1 LLRDALN
8 LTSTQIRLLIEAIPH
23 FLALFQSSSQHKL
36 CAAGQGAFGVVHLC
50 TKKGKPGTL
59 YALKSM
65 DKKDLLA
72 RQETEHA
79 LSEKEALM
87 ALSGHPF
94 IVKT

>member
-1 LLRDALN
+1 MS
-8 LTSTQIRLLIEAIPH
+8 STLDRVPCWLP
-23 FLALFQSSSQHKL
+23 
-36 CAAGQGAFGVVHLC
+36 AAGQGAFGVVHLC
-50 TKKGKPGTL
+50 TRKRRPTKL

-72 RQETEHA
+72 RNETEQA
-79 LSEKEALM
+79 LAEKEALL

>member
-1 LLRDALN
+1 M
-8 LTSTQIRLLIEAIPH
+8 
-23 FLALFQSSSQHKL
+23 
-36 CAAGQGAFGVVHLC
+36 VHLC
-50 TKKGKPGTL
+50 TKKGRPGTL

-72 RQETEHA
+72 RQETEQA
-79 LSEKEALM
+79 LAEKDALM